1 MGIKYIFRR
10 KNVLEIFKIYIF
22 NVCNLFW
29 CHQQIPLFHSSGHYT
44 IHDCHYKTL
53 KSSITSHHVQIHV
66 ILLSE
71 PGESAWRLFAW
82 FSLISNIR
90 QWQIIMTSSVDEYC
104 FLKHWWHWYGK
115 CTRVALGSAK
125 GRACPEG
132 NNICTDGYPSVA
144 ASCSASLFF
153 ISCWLSKSSP
163 CIYICWVL
171 LLGTEGANRNFCRIK
186 SQIFKN
192 GKYNL
197 KFLMNGPV
205 LWDMNFR

>member
-132 NNICTDGYPSVA
+132 NNI
-144 ASCSASLFF
+144 LHR
-153 ISCWLSKSSP
+153 WLSQCGSFMLSF
-163 CIYICWVL
+163 IVL
-171 LLGTEGANRNFCRIK
+171 HFILTEQVESLHLHMLSFATWYRRC
-186 SQIFKN
+186 QQ
-192 GKYNL
+192 
-197 KFLMNGPV
+197 KFL
-205 LWDMNFR
+205 